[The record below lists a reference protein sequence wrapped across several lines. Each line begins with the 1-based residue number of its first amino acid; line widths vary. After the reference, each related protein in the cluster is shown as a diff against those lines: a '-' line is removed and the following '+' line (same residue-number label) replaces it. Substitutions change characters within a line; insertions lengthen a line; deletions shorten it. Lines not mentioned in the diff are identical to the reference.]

1 MGHGMLQ
8 VSTAFWSSLPNNLFY
23 PMFIV
28 ATLAAII
35 ASQALISAVF
45 QIFTQAITQGFLPRF
60 QIHHTSR
67 KVCRHS
73 CACMS
78 CRDVYS

>member
-1 MGHGMLQ
+1 MQ
-8 VSTAFWSSLPNNLFY
+8 ISTAFWSALPNGLFY

-60 QIHHTSR
+60 QIYHTSK
-67 KVCRHS
+67 KVCRFSPLQRYHLLS
-73 CACMS
+73 EHMLL
-78 CRDVYS
+78 